1 MVKFVKLVAEASL
14 YVHLRIGPYVC
25 AEWNYGFY
33 AFSLLIIDLSVIKFI
48 GSLFQG
54 EMQRFTTKI
63 VGLLKQE
70 KLYASQLSRRT
81 IILSQVLILFLI
93 MFY

>member
-1 MVKFVKLVAEASL
+1 MVNFVKLVAKADL

-25 AEWNYGFY
+25 AEWNYGGFPLWLHFVPGIELRTDNEPY
-33 AFSLLIIDLSVIKFI
+33 KA
-48 GSLFQG
+48 

-81 IILSQVLILFLI
+81 HHFITD
-93 MFY
+93 